1 VGHNILI
8 AHGSAVKVYRE
19 EFKARDEGE
28 IRITLNG
35 RPSIPMLLDS
45 EGPLLC
51 RFADNN
57 T

>member
-19 EFKARDEGE
+19 EFKARDGGE
-28 IRITLNG
+28 IGMTLNG
-35 RPSIPMLLDS
+35 RLSIPTLLDS

>member
-1 VGHNILI
+1 MGHNILI

-19 EFKARDEGE
+19 EFKARDGGE
-28 IRITLNG
+28 IGMTLNG
-35 RPSIPMLLDS
+35 RLSIPTLLDS